1 YNYYHHY
8 VDKAAMFDF
17 LAALGLTTPEPGG
30 TGSLA
35 DALGYIVHGRRDSLA
50 SSNVAD
56 VYNSLVNMAGF
67 ATTLVVIMLSS
78 GLSARYGER
87 RVA

>member
-1 YNYYHHY
+1 PWIALVAYTVFNFGMLSMRGGAHYNYYHHY

-56 VYNSLVNMAGF
+56 IYN
-67 ATTLVVIMLSS
+67 
-78 GLSARYGER
+78 
-87 RVA
+87 